1 MNPEAN
7 LTPSAP
13 KPLMMVAK
21 IILIYYNLIY
31 NV

>member
-13 KPLMMVAK
+13 KPLMVAK
-21 IILIYYNLIY
+21 IILIYSNLIY